1 MNIRRKFHLP
11 LVLSSLAFAMTLA
24 LPATAAEND
33 PTAVAPPSVNISFK
47 PPLRGAPKMR
57 VGGGVRGA
65 DTQEVALDVL
75 APESAG
81 LTTAASP
88 TIYWFLSDTVQ
99 ESVEIAITDTRS
111 IQDAAKPVLDIQI
124 PGPVQ
129 PGVHAVDLSKH
140 GVTLIP
146 GVEYQWFVAVV
157 VDPAQRSKDVLAGGA
172 IIRTEDAALGA
183 GAADATALAEAG
195 IWYDAVDDL
204 SRRIESN
211 PGDGESRALRAALLE
226 QVGLEDGAAYDRAQ
240 LGG

>member
-1 MNIRRKFHLP
+1 MNIRRKLYLP
-11 LVLSSLAFAMTLA
+11 FLLSSLAFAITLA
-24 LPATAAEND
+24 LPVTAAEND

-88 TIYWFLSDTVQ
+88 TIYWFLSETVQ
-99 ESVEIAITDTRS
+99 EPVEIAITDTRS

-140 GVTLIP
+140 GVTLTP

-172 IIRTEDAALGA
+172 IIRSDTAVGA
-183 GAADATALAEAG
+183 GAGDAVALAEAG
-195 IWYDAVDDL
+195 IWYDAVDTL
-204 SRRIESN
+204 SRRIDSN
-211 PGDGESRALRAALLE
+211 PGDTESRALRAALLE
-226 QVGLEDGAAYDRAQ
+226 QVGLEEGAAYDRAQ
-240 LGG
+240 VGG

>member
-1 MNIRRKFHLP
+1 MNIRRRSCLP
-11 LVLSSLAFAMTLA
+11 LLLSSLAFAMTLA

-111 IQDAAKPVLDIQI
+111 IQDAAQPVLDIQI

-129 PGVHAVDLSKH
+129 PGVHAVDLSEH

-157 VDPAQRSKDVLAGGA
+157 VDPAQRSKDGLAGGA
-172 IIRTEDAALGA
+172 LIRSDDAALG
-183 GAADATALAEAG
+183 GGADAVALAEAG
-195 IWYDAVDDL
+195 IWYDAVDTL
-204 SRRIESN
+204 SRQIESN
-211 PGDGESRALRAALLE
+211 PGDTESRALRAALLE
-226 QVGLEDGAAYDRAQ
+226 QVGLEDGAAYDLAQ